1 MIDRDA
7 TFVCS
12 IPVNFMDNKE
22 ILIPRSRIMPTKG
35 DDIDTVKRSKQF
47 GNRRAFDILM
57 EAQHYWNQMDTFRR
71 ERERNK
77 RYNYG
82 DQWGD
87 IIEVDGQTM
96 TEEEYIKKQGS
107 IPLKNNLIRRFTRRV
122 LGTYRGQMKE
132 PTCTSRDR
140 SEQEAG
146 ETMSIVLQA
155 NMQLNKM
162 NELHARSME
171 EFLISG
177 FIVHRKW
184 HGWRNGKLDCWTD
197 YINPNNFFIDNNMR
211 DFRGWDVSMLGEVHD
226 ISFGELVSNFANSP
240 SDYRRLKEIY
250 EWAAE
255 KSHLASFAEE
265 FGYSKLQN
273 YDFLFT
279 SEPGRCRV
287 IEVWRKEQKPRFR
300 CHDVLKGTIFKVD
313 TEDYKSLVVDVNNE
327 RLRKAT
333 ESGMDKSEVPLI
345 ESEWFVDD
353 YWYYYYLTPFGDIL
367 DEGETP
373 YWHGSHPYVFK
384 AYPFIDGEI
393 HSFVSDIIDQQ
404 RYTNRLITLYD
415 WIMRASAKGVLLVP
429 EDSIPDG
436 MSVEEFAEAWTE
448 FNGVVVYKP
457 SASGKV
463 PTQVANNSTNI
474 GISELL
480 NLQLKFFEDISGV
493 SQALQG
499 KPGFS
504 GQSAAMYS
512 QQVQNSSMSL
522 LDLLESYSN
531 FVVEGAYKDVK
542 NIQQFYDDERVFNI
556 SGKRKEV
563 VYTPDKIRDVEMDI
577 SISESTT
584 TPVYRQIN
592 NDTLMQLF
600 QMQAINIEQLLEYG
614 TFPFADEL
622 LQSIKSQK
630 EQMQKGEAPEGIPPE
645 LMQQAQQGAD
655 MGAVEQLRNAIQQ

>member
-1 MIDRDA
+1 M
-7 TFVCS
+7 
-12 IPVNFMDNKE
+12 
-22 ILIPRSRIMPTKG
+22 
-35 DDIDTVKRSKQF
+35 
-47 GNRRAFDILM
+47 
-57 EAQHYWNQMDTFRR
+57 
-71 ERERNK
+71 
-77 RYNYG
+77 
-82 DQWGD
+82 
-87 IIEVDGQTM
+87 
-96 TEEEYIKKQGS
+96 
-107 IPLKNNLIRRFTRRV
+107 
-122 LGTYRGQMKE
+122 
-132 PTCTSRDR
+132 
-140 SEQEAG
+140 
-146 ETMSIVLQA
+146 
-155 NMQLNKM
+155 
-162 NELHARSME
+162 
-171 EFLISG
+171 
-177 FIVHRKW
+177 
-184 HGWRNGKLDCWTD
+184 
-197 YINPNNFFIDNNMR
+197 
-211 DFRGWDVSMLGEVHD
+211 
-226 ISFGELVSNFANSP
+226 
-240 SDYRRLKEIY
+240 
-250 EWAAE
+250 
-255 KSHLASFAEE
+255 
-265 FGYSKLQN
+265 
-273 YDFLFT
+273 
-279 SEPGRCRV
+279 
-287 IEVWRKEQKPRFR
+287 
-300 CHDVLKGTIFKVD
+300 
-313 TEDYKSLVVDVNNE
+313 
-327 RLRKAT
+327 
-333 ESGMDKSEVPLI
+333 
-345 ESEWFVDD
+345 
-353 YWYYYYLTPFGDIL
+353 
-367 DEGETP
+367 
-373 YWHGSHPYVFK
+373 
-384 AYPFIDGEI
+384 
-393 HSFVSDIIDQQ
+393 
-404 RYTNRLITLYD
+404 
-415 WIMRASAKGVLLVP
+415 
-429 EDSIPDG
+429 
-436 MSVEEFAEAWTE
+436 
-448 FNGVVVYKP
+448 VYKP